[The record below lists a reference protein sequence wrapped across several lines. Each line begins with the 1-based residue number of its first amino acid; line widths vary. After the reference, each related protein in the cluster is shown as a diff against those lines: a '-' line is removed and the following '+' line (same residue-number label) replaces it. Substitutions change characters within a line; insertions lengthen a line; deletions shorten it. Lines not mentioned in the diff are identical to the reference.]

1 MSDQS
6 TDLVIV
12 VEDDPQLRRSTE
24 ALLRSVGLSTLSFAS
39 AKDALDA
46 TLPDVTSCIVT
57 DIRLPSIGG
66 LDFQRRLIERAVQT
80 PVIFVTGHGDIPMSV
95 SAMKAGAVDF
105 LTKPFRDQDLLDAVN
120 QALDRDRARRGEEA
134 ALSETRERFE
144 TLTSR
149 ERDVLDGVARGLLNK
164 QIAAE
169 LGLAEITVKLHR
181 SKVMKKLNAHSVADL
196 VRLAEQIRPL

>member
-12 VEDDPQLRRSTE
+12 VEDDPQMRRSTE
-24 ALLRSVGLSTLSFAS
+24 TLLRSVGLNTLSFAS

-66 LDFQRRLIERAVQT
+66 LDFQRRLIEREVRT

-105 LTKPFRDQDLLDAVN
+105 LTKPYRDQDLLDAIN

-134 ALSETRERFE
+134 ALLATRALFE
-144 TLTSR
+144 TLTRR

>member
-12 VEDDPQLRRSTE
+12 VEDDPQMRRSTE
-24 ALLRSVGLSTLSFAS
+24 TLLRSVGLNTLSFAS

-66 LDFQRRLIERAVQT
+66 LDFQRRLIEREVRT

-105 LTKPFRDQDLLDAVN
+105 LTKPYRDQDLLDAIN
-120 QALDRDRARRGEEA
+120 QALDRDRDRRGEEA
-134 ALSETRERFE
+134 ALLATRALFE
-144 TLTSR
+144 TLTRR